1 MQIQLEMC
9 SAIVLTTLLYT
20 VVSELS
26 LCKIPSVLCLQLS
39 LVQTNC
45 STFTCCSHVGPLQ
58 SFGLVVEIERAAVIG
73 LRYLQK
79 LRPQLPPIP
88 YKTPATAI
96 SQQLCFSLA
105 PHISSKTS
113 ATALSQHLCCSLA
126 SPIPVPFKT
135 PSTALSAQLCFFSG
149 STNPFY
155 KTPATALS
163 VQLCFFSGPT
173 NPF

>member
-1 MQIQLEMC
+1 MYSIWMQIQLETC

-45 STFTCCSHVGPLQ
+45 STFTCCSHVGPLAAK
-58 SFGLVVEIERAAVIG
+58 LWTNTVEIERAAVMG

-79 LRPQLPPIP
+79 LRPQLPLIP

-135 PSTALSAQLCFFSG
+135 P
-149 STNPFY
+149 
-155 KTPATALS
+155 ATALS
-163 VQLCFFSGPT
+163 
-173 NPF
+173 